1 MAPCRKRKMRT
12 QPLEPALRPQRMPL
26 PRQMPGKWTA
36 MMLRALLWRMTLW
49 RMTLSRMTLSR
60 MTLSLRVIGPLAA
73 ATNRVVADRAAQV
86 PRTHVR

>member
-1 MAPCRKRKMRT
+1 MRT

-36 MMLRALLWRMTLW
+36 MMLRALLWRI
-49 RMTLSRMTLSR
+49 TLSR
-60 MTLSLRVIGPLAA
+60 MTLSLRVIGLLAA